1 MFSSLGADVWI
12 ADALDDAAG
21 LEGVVEEVVV
31 VGGVLVRDGLD
42 HLQMAVFRT
51 ECEGR

>member
-1 MFSSLGADVWI
+1 MPSLRADVGV
-12 ADALDDAAG
+12 ADALDHAAG